1 MTERENLER
10 VVRFERPEYVPAT
23 FHINDSCW
31 HHYPND
37 ALRDLMEAHP
47 LLFPGYVRGPVPV
60 APQFAPWVKAGE
72 PYVDSWGCVWKVPDS
87 GIVGAVV
94 EHPLA
99 SWDDF
104 DSFVPPD
111 PDEKDHWGPKDWK
124 AEAVSLGPSI
134 SQRCIPNGEI
144 GHNHT
149 WLKLTDIRGY
159 QNALIDMMEEEPRLL
174 RLIGMLTDFNLG
186 LVKNYLACKKIGWMD
201 YAEDLGMQ
209 YGPMLSPD
217 LFRKY
222 IKPAYERIMKPA
234 KNSGAIIHVHADG
247 DIRLLAGDLLDCGT
261 DVLNLQDLVNGID
274 WIAARLKGKVC
285 VELDI
290 DRQSITYSGTPKQID
305 DLIRQEVECLG
316 SKEGGL
322 MLIYGLYPGVPLANA
337 AAVMDAMERYADYW
351 S

>member
-1 MTERENLER
+1 M
-10 VVRFERPEYVPAT
+10 
-23 FHINDSCW
+23 
-31 HHYPND
+31 
-37 ALRDLMEAHP
+37 
-47 LLFPGYVRGPVPV
+47 
-60 APQFAPWVKAGE
+60 
-72 PYVDSWGCVWKVPDS
+72 
-87 GIVGAVV
+87 
-94 EHPLA
+94 
-99 SWDDF
+99 
-104 DSFVPPD
+104 
-111 PDEKDHWGPKDWK
+111 
-124 AEAVSLGPSI
+124 

-159 QNALIDMMEEEPRLL
+159 QNALIDMMEGEPKID

-186 LVKNYLACKKIGWMD
+186 LVKNYLACKQIGWMD

-209 YGPMLSPD
+209 YGPMLSPE

-234 KNSGAIIHVHADG
+234 REAGAIIHVHADG
-247 DIRLLAGDLLDCGT
+247 DIRLLADDLIDCGA

-274 WIAARLKGKVC
+274 WIEKRLKSRVC

-290 DRQSITYSGTPKQID
+290 DRQSVTFSGTREQID
-305 DLIRQEVECLG
+305 SLIREEVSRLG

-322 MLIYGLYPGVPLANA
+322 MLIYGLYPGVPLENA
-337 AAVMDAMERYADYW
+337 EAVMDAMEKYADYW